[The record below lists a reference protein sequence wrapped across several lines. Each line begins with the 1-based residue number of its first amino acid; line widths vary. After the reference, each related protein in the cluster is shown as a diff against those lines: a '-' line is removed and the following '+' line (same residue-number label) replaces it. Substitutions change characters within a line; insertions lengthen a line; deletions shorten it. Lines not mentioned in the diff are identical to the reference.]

1 MKQHVTP
8 PSVLA
13 LPSLDLLAVVIG
25 GLVPINFHQILATEV
40 VRDLLAV
47 MACETFEVQ
56 RGISALVEGDRNHFL
71 LHGGLRLCDKLES
84 YLLTFRRVDRF
95 PSF

>member
-1 MKQHVTP
+1 
-8 PSVLA
+8 
-13 LPSLDLLAVVIG
+13 
-25 GLVPINFHQILATEV
+25 
-40 VRDLLAV
+40 

-71 LHGGLRLCDKLES
+71 LHGDLRLCDKLES